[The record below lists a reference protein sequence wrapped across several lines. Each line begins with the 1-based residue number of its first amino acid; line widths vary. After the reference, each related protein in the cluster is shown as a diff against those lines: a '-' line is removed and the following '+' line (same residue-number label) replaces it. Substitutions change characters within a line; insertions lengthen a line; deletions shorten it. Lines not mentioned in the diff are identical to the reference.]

1 MDIELKLKESSLKS
15 IENFLLEINYIR
27 IATEMSGRM
36 DDPESQAARVFVGG
50 VNPDTEEQVLIERF
64 SKHGNVKGIR
74 TLLISFHIF
83 YHEFFFYQ

>member
-1 MDIELKLKESSLKS
+1 MKEFYQKS
-15 IENFLLEINYIR
+15 ITKR
-27 IATEMSGRM
+27 IDTEMSGRM

-74 TLLISFHIF
+74 SSLISCHIF
-83 YHEFFFYQ
+83 GHEFSINR

>member
-1 MDIELKLKESSLKS
+1 MDIELKFQESSLKS
-15 IENFLLEINYIR
+15 IDEILVKIDYKTTD
-27 IATEMSGRM
+27 TEMSGRM

-74 TLLISFHIF
+74 SSLIYFHNF
-83 YHEFFFYQ
+83 GHEFFFYQ

>member
-1 MDIELKLKESSLKS
+1 MDIELKLQESSLKS

-74 TLLISFHIF
+74 SLQICFHLLGN
-83 YHEFFFYQ
+83 EFYQ